1 MSALAWAAGAVLAA
15 FAIDRAA
22 CAMEARG
29 WIYWRH
35 RKPKGGAIIIDPIAT
50 ALNPAHSHVVEE
62 RERTETAGASFED
75 GRDVGVGTARASCDT
90 VGDQVEGGRR
100 QPKLLPPLVPAP
112 GPNSRPCHTYRDRD
126 ASNTTL

>member
-1 MSALAWAAGAVLAA
+1 MSALAWAAGAVLAG

-62 RERTETAGASFED
+62 RERTEIAWASFED
-75 GRDVGVGTARASCDT
+75 GRGTGGGT
-90 VGDQVEGGRR
+90 GDR
-100 QPKLLPPLVPAP
+100 
-112 GPNSRPCHTYRDRD
+112 
-126 ASNTTL
+126 

>member
-1 MSALAWAAGAVLAA
+1 MSALAWAAGAALAA

-62 RERTETAGASFED
+62 REQTEIAGASFED
-75 GRDVGVGTARASCDT
+75 GRDTGGTARRCHDCGGPT
-90 VGDQVEGGRR
+90 IEGGRVLSGR
-100 QPKLLPPLVPAP
+100 SSPNPLHE
-112 GPNSRPCHTYRDRD
+112 RIRIRR
-126 ASNTTL
+126 